1 MNPKFSRA
9 VTEKLRKPITKK
21 VPVSESTDKKDTKDL
36 SDDKNNGKSPEQ
48 PTVPTIGDEDLEFME
63 HDDGQPS
70 GSLIDTNLNKA
81 IEEKSTSLY
90 CDATIKHIKFPLIVD
105 SGSAGSIM
113 FLNLL
118 KDLDMEITQASRTV
132 MINVNGERRR
142 PLGAVSDIPL
152 EIAGQIIPFDAI
164 ITESNSYSAIVGNDW
179 LRKTKANINYKD
191 NTMTIYW
198 NNKVITV
205 KIESQQLPHHEISIE
220 VPEIQKDKQI
230 VEEEIVESDDEEEYE
245 EEFDFNESLF
255 CYAEEEALKIEQE
268 IHKQVYTEFN
278 AELYYNEPELKPK
291 DKPKELD
298 KEKYNMG
305 ELEPQN
311 KQIFLEFMKGYDDLF
326 VWEPYKFGRTKAITH
341 TISVD
346 TTPIKQNFYCTSYKN

>member
-1 MNPKFSRA
+1 MKYDNGQ
-9 VTEKLRKPITKK
+9 L
-21 VPVSESTDKKDTKDL
+21 SE
-36 SDDKNNGKSPEQ
+36 
-48 PTVPTIGDEDLEFME
+48 
-63 HDDGQPS
+63 
-70 GSLIDTNLNKA
+70 SLIDTNLNKA
-81 IEEKSTSLY
+81 IKKKSTSLY
-90 CDATIKHIKFPLIVD
+90 YDAIIKHIKFSLIID
-105 SGSAGSIM
+105 SGSARSIM
-113 FLNLL
+113 SLNLL

-255 CYAEEEALKIEQE
+255 CYTEDETLKI
-268 IHKQVYTEFN
+268 K
-278 AELYYNEPELKPK
+278 
-291 DKPKELD
+291 
-298 KEKYNMG
+298 
-305 ELEPQN
+305 
-311 KQIFLEFMKGYDDLF
+311 
-326 VWEPYKFGRTKAITH
+326 
-341 TISVD
+341 
-346 TTPIKQNFYCTSYKN
+346 